1 MKVEQHLYAI
11 GVLGSGPNHRKA
23 GTSLL
28 AYLLLFQTYPVMTLL
43 KIDLQWVGLLE
54 YVNSD
59 EKTNADCME
68 MYFLTAELK
77 SCLHNV
83 KVVSKFRVMEVEPN
97 SSSR

>member
-1 MKVEQHLYAI
+1 
-11 GVLGSGPNHRKA
+11 
-23 GTSLL
+23 
-28 AYLLLFQTYPVMTLL
+28 MTLL

-59 EKTNADCME
+59 EKNAGCME
-68 MYFLTAELK
+68 MYFLTTELK

-83 KVVSKFRVMEVEPN
+83 KVVPKIRVMEVEPN